1 SVVPYPPGRPL
12 DQIARA
18 LAERMRES
26 LNQPLIVENR
36 AGAGG
41 NIGADHVA
49 KSQGDGYTLL
59 IGAVATHAINPFLY
73 ARMPYDANRDFVP
86 VGLIAVV
93 PNVLVMTEETAQRL
107 RVSSLGDVVAYA
119 RKYPGKLNYAS
130 GGNGSAG
137 HLAAELFKSVAGLSM
152 VHIPYAGAAPAQLGL
167 LSGQTDLMFDNLAS
181 AAGQIQAGWIGHNQ
195 LNRLGR
201 PRRRGL
207 RRCRYLCTRRLKARG
222 QCKHKQQSL
231 AHELAP
237 IEHESTESR
246 FKTYHYITLQK
257 CAASDR
263 QPSAFNHTMTQVK
276 DFTDPRTWS
285 EAGVQHAL

>member
-1 SVVPYPPGRPL
+1 MLALSTSLQPARAQVPAPAQPAPAWPAKAIKLVVPYPPGGPL

-130 GGNGSAG
+130 AGVGSVP
-137 HLAAELFKSVAGLSM
+137 HLAGELFKLIAKVD
-152 VHIPYAGAAPAQLGL
+152 VTHIPYKGSSPAI
-167 LSGQTDLMFDNLAS
+167 TDLLGGQVSMFFDNMAS
-181 AAGQIQAGWIGHNQ
+181 AVPYVKAG
-195 LNRLGR
+195 RLR
-201 PRRRGL
+201 
-207 RRCRYLCTRRLKARG
+207 A
-222 QCKHKQQSL
+222 L
-231 AHELAP
+231 A
-237 IEHESTESR
+237 
-246 FKTYHYITLQK
+246 ITTPK
-257 CAASDR
+257 R
-263 QPSAFNHTMTQVK
+263 SA
-276 DFTDPRTWS
+276 
-285 EAGVQHAL
+285 

>member
-1 SVVPYPPGRPL
+1 MGQALLLMLALSTSLQPARAQVPAPAQPAPAWPAKAIKLVVPYPPGGPL

-107 RVSSLGDVVAYA
+107 RVS
-119 RKYPGKLNYAS
+119 
-130 GGNGSAG
+130 
-137 HLAAELFKSVAGLSM
+137 
-152 VHIPYAGAAPAQLGL
+152 
-167 LSGQTDLMFDNLAS
+167 
-181 AAGQIQAGWIGHNQ
+181 
-195 LNRLGR
+195 
-201 PRRRGL
+201 
-207 RRCRYLCTRRLKARG
+207 
-222 QCKHKQQSL
+222 
-231 AHELAP
+231 
-237 IEHESTESR
+237 
-246 FKTYHYITLQK
+246 
-257 CAASDR
+257 
-263 QPSAFNHTMTQVK
+263 
-276 DFTDPRTWS
+276 
-285 EAGVQHAL
+285 